1 MERDVVIIVASFM
14 TSPFVEKC
22 PRLQYATSCKT
33 TTFIRQWDTCL
44 RGRRWKASDL
54 ECPYIYTAAVSHC
67 LSDIVTG
74 LARRAGRPAGRT
86 EGTSGEKGVE
96 LYVGCDGSGRGSG
109 RETRIDSLVAL
120 PGISVRATYSTGK
133 VSVTT
138 SREPEI
144 TLQSRHGL
152 TRVSLTNCYVVNNL
166 HCTPR
171 LVSMANAWG
180 KQKKTRAYKNSP
192 VDSNA
197 RYASVTVVMRN
208 LRLTCPVCGARANA
222 MFRTHE
228 VIKRLID
235 SRWIV
240 TCPTSCAVHST

>member
-1 MERDVVIIVASFM
+1 
-14 TSPFVEKC
+14 
-22 PRLQYATSCKT
+22 
-33 TTFIRQWDTCL
+33 
-44 RGRRWKASDL
+44 
-54 ECPYIYTAAVSHC
+54 VSHC

-171 LVSMANAWG
+171 LVSMANA
-180 KQKKTRAYKNSP
+180 
-192 VDSNA
+192 
-197 RYASVTVVMRN
+197 
-208 LRLTCPVCGARANA
+208 
-222 MFRTHE
+222 
-228 VIKRLID
+228 
-235 SRWIV
+235 
-240 TCPTSCAVHST
+240 